1 VGIQTTLSASNT
13 LATLIE
19 VAEQIDQL
27 VEISFNDCERQIEEA
42 IVIGE
47 QSQRLH
53 DQHAAYRQGLRAA
66 YAVVMRRYR
75 QRTAELESV
84 DDHDSPLGDH
94 LRFLPNRKSTED

>member
-1 VGIQTTLSASNT
+1 MDTRKALSASNT
-13 LATLIE
+13 MATLIE

-53 DQHAAYRQGLRAA
+53 DQHFAYRQGLRAA

-84 DDHDSPLGDH
+84 DYHDSPLGDH
-94 LRFLPNRKSTED
+94 LRFVPNRESKED